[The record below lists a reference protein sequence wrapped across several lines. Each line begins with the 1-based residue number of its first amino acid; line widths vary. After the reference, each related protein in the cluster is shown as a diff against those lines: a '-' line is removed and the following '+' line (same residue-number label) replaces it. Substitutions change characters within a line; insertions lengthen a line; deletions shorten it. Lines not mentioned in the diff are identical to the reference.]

1 MNVKFRGMEA
11 LGKDVKTFL
20 QFMWA
25 SEVLRGRATAVLAE
39 KGLTMS
45 QFGILDALY
54 HLGPSS
60 QKKLGQGIF
69 KSRGNI
75 TKVVDN
81 LERGGLVKRERDN
94 EDRRYYRVTLTA
106 KGRKTF
112 EKVLPLHV
120 SHIEKEMA
128 RLTKSEKEVL
138 SELCVKLGRRGNE
151 AEG

>member
-1 MNVKFRGMEA
+1 MEA
-11 LGKDVKTFL
+11 LGKGVKPFL

-25 SEVLRGRATAVLAE
+25 SEALRGRATAVLAE

-45 QFGILDALY
+45 QFGILDTLY

-81 LERGGLVKRERDN
+81 LERDGLVKRERDS
-94 EDRRYYRVTLTA
+94 EDRRYYRVMLTS
-106 KGRKTF
+106 KGRKIF

-128 RLTKSEKEVL
+128 RLTEKEQKTL
-138 SELCVKLGRRGNE
+138 SKLCVKLGWRRDE
-151 AEG
+151 AGG

>member
-1 MNVKFRGMEA
+1 MEA
-11 LGKDVKTFL
+11 LGKGVKPFL
-20 QFMWA
+20 QLMWA
-25 SEVLRGRATAVLAE
+25 AEVLRGRATAFLAE
-39 KGLTMS
+39 EGLTMS
-45 QFGILDALY
+45 QFGILDTLY

-69 KSRGNI
+69 KSQGNI

-81 LERGGLVKRERDN
+81 LERAGLVKRERDS

-106 KGRKTF
+106 KGRRLF

-128 RLTKSEKEVL
+128 RLTKGEQENL
-138 SELCVKLGRRGNE
+138 SALCVKLGSRKDEVG
-151 AEG
+151 